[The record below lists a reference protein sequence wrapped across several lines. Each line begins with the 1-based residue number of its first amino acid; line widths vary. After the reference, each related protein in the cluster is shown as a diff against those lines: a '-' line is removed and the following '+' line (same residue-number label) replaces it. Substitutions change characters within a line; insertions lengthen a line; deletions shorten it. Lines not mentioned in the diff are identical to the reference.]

1 MNNNSYIIKMIVARV
16 IGLGIIVL
24 IALLS
29 SCKTAPAGMYYGYKE
44 SPNCKQMRLNYQ
56 TCGPVH

>member
-1 MNNNSYIIKMIVARV
+1 MIVARV

-29 SCKTAPAGMYYGYKE
+29 SCKTAPAGMYYGYKV
-44 SPNCKQMRLNYQ
+44 SPNCKSLRLNYQ